1 MDKEKKDGLFITL
14 LQHWIYTCFKNK
26 FFLVD
31 YINIISKFYVLQD
44 LDYLL
49 KKRED
54 KLNYIYRLLENINFC
69 N

>member
-1 MDKEKKDGLFITL
+1 
-14 LQHWIYTCFKNK
+14 FKNK
-26 FFLVD
+26 IFLVD
-31 YINIISKFYVLQD
+31 HINIISKFYVLQD